1 MRILMVHNHYQLP
14 GGEDESFRAEVEL
27 LRQHGEDV
35 KTWTVHNDALKGR
48 SAVRSALETIW
59 NARAAAELRARVQRD
74 GPFDV
79 VHFQNTF
86 PLLSPATIWAAGRSD
101 VAVVQSLRNYRLLCV
116 NGMFFRDGAVCE
128 SCLDRRVQ
136 VPGVVH
142 ACYRG
147 SVAASAVVATM
158 NAYHRARGTQRAS
171 VDAYIAP
178 SEFAKRKLAHAGL
191 DIDRI
196 DVKPNVVT
204 PDPGPG
210 HGTGGYAIYVGRL
223 SPEKGVQ
230 TMLRAWTLLEDPPR
244 LKVVGDGPQADLVRA
259 ASSAQGSRIEWI
271 GHRPKDEVLE
281 LIGNAAVLIMP
292 SQVYETFGRVVVE
305 SFAKGTPVICSKLGA
320 VAELVEE
327 GYTGA
332 RFEPGD
338 PHDLAATVT
347 RFMAQPQ
354 ARAFRERARAQFERV
369 YAADTNYRILMAIY
383 ERAIERKRRT

>member
-1 MRILMVHNHYQLP
+1 
-14 GGEDESFRAEVEL
+14 
-27 LRQHGEDV
+27 
-35 KTWTVHNDALKGR
+35 
-48 SAVRSALETIW
+48 
-59 NARAAAELRARVQRD
+59 
-74 GPFDV
+74 
-79 VHFQNTF
+79 
-86 PLLSPATIWAAGRSD
+86 
-101 VAVVQSLRNYRLLCV
+101 
-116 NGMFFRDGAVCE
+116 
-128 SCLDRRVQ
+128 
-136 VPGVVH
+136 
-142 ACYRG
+142 
-147 SVAASAVVATM
+147 
-158 NAYHRARGTQRAS
+158 
-171 VDAYIAP
+171 
-178 SEFAKRKLAHAGL
+178 
-191 DIDRI
+191 
-196 DVKPNVVT
+196 
-204 PDPGPG
+204 
-210 HGTGGYAIYVGRL
+210 
-223 SPEKGVQ
+223 
-230 TMLRAWTLLEDPPR
+230 MLRAWTLLEDPPR